1 MANKISFGK
10 KKPGKAKKSIGPK
23 EKKTSK
29 YRGQGK

>member
-23 EKKTSK
+23 EKHKK
-29 YRGQGK
+29 KNVGQGN